1 MALRWRP
8 AGGRNGE
15 GIGPVAK
22 FALAGAV
29 AVALIAIAGFAY
41 LRHVGT
47 DEAVKDAKRITEIV
61 GETTVQPNI
70 TDGLVAGRPG
80 AIKRFDRVVR
90 ARVLGDPIVRV
101 KIWSRSGR
109 LIYSD
114 EPRLIGSTYPLAPD
128 KTDTFRSGDT
138 YADVTDLSRPENRF
152 DHNFGKLLEVYLP
165 VHAPNGEPLLFEAYQ
180 SYDSVSTLGDNV
192 WLAFAPALIIA
203 LVLLEL
209 LQLPLARSMAK
220 RIRKQQEEREALLQ
234 RAIDASDLERRRV
247 ARDLHDGPVQSL
259 AGVSFSLSAA
269 ADRLGAA
276 ADPDKTT
283 LEALRQG
290 ASSSRQVL
298 RELRRALV
306 EIHPPN
312 LEGAGLEG
320 ALDDLLSPLVDTG
333 IESRVDVPAGVRLT
347 SETEAV
353 MFRVAQ
359 EAVRNAVAH
368 ADPGNVSVA
377 VAFENGSASLTVS
390 DDGRGFEPEE
400 ERRRRDEGHV
410 GLQLMRE
417 MVRDAGGEMQVES
430 RAGLGTSIRV
440 NIPQQ

>member
-1 MALRWRP
+1 MALRWRT
-8 AGGRNGE
+8 AGRRNGE

-29 AVALIAIAGFAY
+29 AVAGIAIAGFAY

-47 DEAVKDAKRITEIV
+47 DEAIKDAKRITEIV

-80 AIKRFDRVVR
+80 AIRRFDRVVR
-90 ARVLGDPIVRV
+90 ERVLGDPIVRV

-114 EPRLIGSTYPLAPD
+114 EPRLIGSSYPLAQD

-152 DHNFGKLLEVYLP
+152 DHNLGKLLEVYLP

-180 SYDSVSTLGDNV
+180 KYDSVSTLGDNV
-192 WLAFAPALIIA
+192 WLAFAPALIVA
-203 LVLLEL
+203 LILLEL

-269 ADRLGAA
+269 AERLGAA
-276 ADPDKTT
+276 ADPDKAT
-283 LEALRQG
+283 LEALRRG

-333 IESRVDVPAGVRLT
+333 IESRVDVPSGVRLT
-347 SETEAV
+347 PEAEAV

-368 ADPGNVSVA
+368 ADPRKVSVA
-377 VAFENGSASLTVS
+377 VVSENGSASLTVS

-440 NIPQQ
+440 NIPQR

>member
-1 MALRWRP
+1 M
-8 AGGRNGE
+8 
-15 GIGPVAK
+15 
-22 FALAGAV
+22 
-29 AVALIAIAGFAY
+29 
-41 LRHVGT
+41 
-47 DEAVKDAKRITEIV
+47 
-61 GETTVQPNI
+61 
-70 TDGLVAGRPG
+70 
-80 AIKRFDRVVR
+80 
-90 ARVLGDPIVRV
+90 
-101 KIWSRSGR
+101 
-109 LIYSD
+109 
-114 EPRLIGSTYPLAPD
+114 
-128 KTDTFRSGDT
+128 
-138 YADVTDLSRPENRF
+138 
-152 DHNFGKLLEVYLP
+152 
-165 VHAPNGEPLLFEAYQ
+165 
-180 SYDSVSTLGDNV
+180 
-192 WLAFAPALIIA
+192 
-203 LVLLEL
+203 
-209 LQLPLARSMAK
+209 
-220 RIRKQQEEREALLQ
+220 
-234 RAIDASDLERRRV
+234 
-247 ARDLHDGPVQSL
+247 
-259 AGVSFSLSAA
+259 
-269 ADRLGAA
+269 
-276 ADPDKTT
+276 
-283 LEALRQG
+283 
-290 ASSSRQVL
+290 L